1 MTMTVKAR
9 RSKGNTQTPAAALA
23 SLSLKDD
30 CLVGTAEAARLL
42 GLAPKTLREWRCDKT
57 GPAAL
62 KIGSGKRAR
71 VFYRRTSLEAWV
83 RANVTS
89 VTGGEA

>member
-1 MTMTVKAR
+1 MTTTVQAR
-9 RSKGNTQTPAAALA
+9 RSKREARTPAAALA

-30 CLVGTAEAARLL
+30 CLVGTVQAAQLL
-42 GLAPKTLREWRCDKT
+42 GIAAKTLREWRSQRT

-62 KIGSGKRAR
+62 KIGSGRNGR
-71 VFYRRTSLEAWV
+71 VFYRRSSLEAWI